1 MNTSALLFLLFS
13 KQTPGVSLLGGSEER
28 RERKERKQ
36 RYKGER
42 KKKKKKEEKRATGG
56 VGVRY
61 TGTERMFH
69 TRNVSTA

>member
-42 KKKKKKEEKRATGG
+42 KKKKEGRKESDWRGG
-56 VGVRY
+56 SKV
-61 TGTERMFH
+61 H
-69 TRNVSTA
+69 RNRKDVPH